1 MTAIEQIK
9 VMMAD
14 AYDRYTKALLAQTE
28 ANKYRA
34 NFYKGRFEAF
44 RESLNAIN
52 HDTRTNTETERGA
65 QEGAY

>member
-1 MTAIEQIK
+1 MTATEQIK

-44 RESLNAIN
+44 RESLNTLEN
-52 HDTRTNTETERGA
+52 DHRTNSETERDTKKSA
-65 QEGAY
+65 D